1 MPSLNR
7 SILFEPM
14 RIGSLEIKNRIAM
27 APINLTNLYPPQ
39 EGTFPPRVIDYYVER
54 AKAGVGLII
63 TGVFKV
69 ENEVENYQKNGIR
82 IWPVL
87 TPNALPGLAELADR
101 AHNFGAKLFVQ
112 LSAGPG
118 RVARGDVI
126 DAGFQPV
133 SASPNAAFFR
143 PQVTCR
149 ELDGDE
155 IEKLVEAFGSA
166 AQMLAPIGVD
176 GVEIHG
182 HEGYL
187 IDQFNTALWNRRK
200 DRYGGDLRG
209 RLTLATEI
217 VHRIKKTAGKGFP
230 VSFRYSVK
238 HFIRAPGKSYLKPE
252 AYDEMGRNIAESVSG
267 AEILEEAGYD
277 GLHVDVGSY
286 EGFYWAHPPTYQ
298 PEGCTIDF
306 IRGLKKRVS
315 FPIIAAGKL
324 GNPSLAEHALTE
336 GVADMIA
343 LGRPLLADSQWAEKV
358 FRGKEKDIRPCIG
371 CHEGCFRLPA
381 QQSKPATCSV
391 NPICGRERNY
401 PAAVIAHSQS
411 VLIIGGGVAGM
422 EAARTSALRGH
433 RVILFEK
440 ENTLGGHLREACVPD
455 FKKDLKKLLDWYN
468 EQVDRSGIEVHL
480 NREVTPQLI
489 AETDFDLAVLATGSD
504 PLVPDIPGVNN
515 EGMVVSCCQVLS
527 GKKDVGEKVLMVG
540 GGLEG
545 CETAVWLSQKGK
557 QVRIVELLDGVAM
570 NVHQA
575 NRQMLLDMMDDLKLD
590 VILKGEITRVNRNG
604 VTLMHEGKI
613 RFLECD
619 SLVLAAGLKPVR
631 SLSEFLK
638 EKGKP
643 FYEIGDCQSPRNVHY
658 AILDGFNV
666 GYSI

>member
-1 MPSLNR
+1 MSNPNR
-7 SILFEPM
+7 RIFFEPM

-27 APINLTNLYPPQ
+27 APVNLTNLHPPQ
-39 EGTFPPRVIDYYVER
+39 EGTFPPRVIDFYVER
-54 AKAGVGLII
+54 AKGGVGLII

-69 ENEVENYQKNGIR
+69 ENEVENFQKNGAR

-101 AHNFGAKLFVQ
+101 VHNFGAKLFVQ

-133 SASPNAAFFR
+133 SSSPNAAFFR

-149 ELDGDE
+149 ELTANE
-155 IEKLVEAFGSA
+155 IQKLIEAFGRA
-166 AQMLAPIGVD
+166 GQMVAGIGVD
-176 GVEIHG
+176 GIEIHG

-200 DRYGGDLRG
+200 DRFGGDLRG
-209 RLTLATEI
+209 RLTFGIEI
-217 VHRIKKTAGKGFP
+217 LGQIKRMTGKKFP
-230 VSFRYSVK
+230 VTFRYSVK
-238 HFIRAPGKSYLKPE
+238 HFIRAPWKSSLKPE
-252 AYDEMGRNIAESVSG
+252 GYEEIGRDISESLAG

-277 GLHVDVGSY
+277 GLHADAGCY
-286 EGFYWAHPPTYQ
+286 EAFYWAHPPTYQ
-298 PEGCTIDF
+298 PDACTIDL

-324 GNPSLAEHALTE
+324 GNPQLAEQALRE
-336 GVADMIA
+336 GAADMIA
-343 LGRPLLADSQWAEKV
+343 LARPLLADSQWAEKV
-358 FRGKEKDIRPCIG
+358 FRGQEKDIRPCIG

-401 PAAVIAHSQS
+401 PSGVTSHPQS

-422 EAARTSALRGH
+422 EAARIAALRGH
-433 RVILFEK
+433 RVSLFEK
-440 ENTLGGHLREACVPD
+440 ESTLGGHLREACVPE
-455 FKKDLKKLLDWYN
+455 FKKDLKKLLDWY
-468 EQVDRSGIEVHL
+468 QWQIARSGIELHL

-489 AETDFDLAVLATGSD
+489 ADLDFDLAVLATGSG
-504 PLVPDIPGVNN
+504 PLVPEIPGIK
-515 EGMVVSCCQVLS
+515 EEMVVSCYQVLS
-527 GKKDVGEKVLMVG
+527 GKKEVGEKVLILG
-540 GGLEG
+540 GGMEG

-557 QVRIVELLDGVAM
+557 KVRIIELLDTIAT

-575 NRQMLLDMMDDLKLD
+575 NRQMLLDMMDDLK
-590 VILKGEITRVNRNG
+590 VEIILKGKITQVNKSG
-604 VTLMHEGKI
+604 VSLVHEGEN
-613 RFLECD
+613 RFLECH
-619 SLVLAAGLKPVR
+619 SLVLAAGLTPLR
-631 SLSEFLK
+631 SLSEALK

-643 FYEIGDCQSPRNVHY
+643 FYEVGDCQSPRNVHY

>member
-1 MPSLNR
+1 MPNPNR
-7 SILFEPM
+7 RIIFEPI
-14 RIGSLEIKNRIAM
+14 RIGTLEIKNRVAM
-27 APINLTNLYPPQ
+27 APVNLSNLYPPQ

-54 AKAGVGLII
+54 AKGGVGLII

-69 ENEVENYQKNGIR
+69 ENEVENYQKNGAR

-101 AHNFGAKLFVQ
+101 VHNFGAKLFVQ

-133 SASPNAAFFR
+133 SSSPNAAFFR

-149 ELDGDE
+149 ELTAKE
-155 IEKLVEAFGSA
+155 IQKLIEAFGRA
-166 AQMLAPIGVD
+166 GQMVAGIGVD
-176 GVEIHG
+176 GIEIHG

-200 DRYGGDLRG
+200 DRFGGNLRG
-209 RLTLATEI
+209 RLTFGIEI
-217 VHRIKKTAGKGFP
+217 LGQIKRMTGKNFP
-230 VSFRYSVK
+230 VTFRYSVK
-238 HFIRAPGKSYLKPE
+238 HFIRAPWKSSLKTE
-252 AYDEMGRNIAESVSG
+252 GYEEIGRDISESLAG

-277 GLHVDVGSY
+277 GLHVDAGCY
-286 EGFYWAHPPTYQ
+286 EAFYWAHPPTYQ
-298 PEGCTIDF
+298 PDACTIDL

-324 GNPSLAEHALTE
+324 GNPQLAEQSLRE
-336 GVADMIA
+336 GAADMIA

-358 FRGKEKDIRPCIG
+358 FRRQEEDIRPCIG

-401 PAAVIAHSQS
+401 PSGVTGHPQR

-422 EAARTSALRGH
+422 EAARIADLRGH
-433 RVILFEK
+433 RVSLFEK
-440 ENTLGGHLREACVPD
+440 ESTLGGHLLEACVPE
-455 FKKDLKKLLDWYN
+455 FKKDLKKLLDWY
-468 EQVDRSGIEVHL
+468 QGQITRSGIELHL
-480 NREVTPQLI
+480 HREVTPQLI
-489 AETDFDLAVLATGSD
+489 ADLDFDLAVLATGSI
-504 PLVPDIPGVNN
+504 PLVPEIPGIK
-515 EGMVVSCCQVLS
+515 EEMVVSCCQVLS
-527 GKKDVGEKVLMVG
+527 GRKEVGEKVLIMG
-540 GGLEG
+540 GGMEG

-557 QVRIVELLDGVAM
+557 KVRIIELLETIAT
-570 NVHQA
+570 NIHQA
-575 NRQMLLDMMDDLKLD
+575 NRQMLMDMMEDLK
-590 VILKGEITRVNRNG
+590 VEIILKGQITRVNKNG
-604 VTLMHEGKI
+604 VSLVHEREN
-613 RFLECD
+613 RFLECH
-619 SLVLAAGLKPVR
+619 SLVLAAGLTPLR
-631 SLSEFLK
+631 SLSEALK

-643 FYEIGDCQSPRNVHY
+643 FYEVGDCQSPRNVHY